1 MPLYAVG
8 GRSPSA
14 SHWEGERAGSEG
26 VLNRCSEPASRRTRY
41 VRNIAI
47 MASTTTTAAAE
58 MTVSLMKW

>member
-8 GRSPSA
+8 GR
-14 SHWEGERAGSEG
+14 EGEWAGSEG
-26 VLNRCSEPASRRTRY
+26 VLNRLSEPASRRTRY

-47 MASTTTTAAAE
+47 MASTTTTAAVE